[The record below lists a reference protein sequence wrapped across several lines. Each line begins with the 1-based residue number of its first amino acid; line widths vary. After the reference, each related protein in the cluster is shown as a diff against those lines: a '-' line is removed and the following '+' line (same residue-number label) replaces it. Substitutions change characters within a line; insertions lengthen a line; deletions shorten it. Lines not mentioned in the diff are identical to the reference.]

1 MRQKLLSK
9 DIKDPTV
16 KDAGSKKQGNNGE
29 ENEAEVNKTVVH
41 AEGAIG
47 NEEDMNDDMNA
58 EQVDGGELAQEFEAE
73 ANQNMQQDEAAEVSD
88 YRVTDAKQVGAEG
101 VEWAKGGEIGENGAM
116 DAEQIDGGKV
126 VQTIEAEANHEL
138 QAGDE
143 GAEWAKGGGKVG
155 ENGAMDAEQI
165 DGGEVIQ
172 TIEAEA
178 NQKLQAGDEG
188 AEWAKGGQF
197 NDDGTI
203 DVEAASTKFQHPAV
217 VVSAAVAGTILQC
230 IIQRLKDMGLVNHL
244 TSKTGGGLNHTEA
257 RTTANR
263 FAAFLDWIQQKTPS
277 GHLPH
282 DLEGFICHVIQ
293 AEYADLG
300 PYAQYLDDIKGLVSS
315 TIINH
320 INDIVKGAKWFVL
333 INMGKSKNVKK
344 ADLEGLLY
352 ISTNL
357 KKNLSKDVKGAH
369 AKVTME
375 SEVYLRHQPEG
386 GLRQLQEQFKPEL
399 EKLKRLLSTTP
410 FVIGA
415 EEYRWFCGLMYV
427 AMYIF
432 APQGRKGGIESI
444 TLSQYPKLRD
454 EGYAETTNFK
464 THEKWTFQMVIMS
477 TVSNDLVIIFHD
489 RFRPLAVQNFV
500 PSKKY
505 PKLPDNLWLS
515 WDGTPDNI
523 GVRITQWIKQ
533 VYKLDM
539 NSTKLRSLVETSTA
553 QLEKNG
559 DITSKARAA
568 CSGINGHT
576 SQVAKNHY
584 VKEDRIAEVHIA
596 REALGPALFNTNI
609 SMLGPA
615 SPSAVAL
622 PLSVG
627 HGSNSIFSADMLGSA
642 SSTSLFGHDSDSD
655 SADSDCE
662 QGRSSNDTTLENTR
676 YGLVLG
682 EIRVI
687 GYSSYR
693 LCLLSG
699 LF

>member
-1 MRQKLLSK
+1 MRQKH
-9 DIKDPTV
+9 PTV
-16 KDAGSKKQGNNGE
+16 KDVGSKKAGNNGKE
-29 ENEAEVNKTVVH
+29 KETVLNKAVVH

-58 EQVDGGELAQEFEAE
+58 EQVDGGGELAQDFEAE
-73 ANQNMQQDEAAEVSD
+73 ANQMMQQEEGAEVSD
-88 YRVTDAKQVGAEG
+88 YRA
-101 VEWAKGGEIGENGAM
+101 I
-116 DAEQIDGGKV
+116 DAEQV
-126 VQTIEAEANHEL
+126 VA
-138 QAGDE
+138 E
-143 GAEWAKGGGKVG
+143 GAEWAKGAAEVG

-165 DGGEVIQ
+165 DGGEFIQTIEAEANQKLQVGEEGAEWAKGGGEFGENGAMDAEQIDGVDVVQ

-178 NQKLQAGDEG
+178 NQKLQAGEEEG

-203 DVEAASTKFQHPAV
+203 DVEAGSTKFQHPAV
-217 VVSAAVAGTILQC
+217 VVSAVVAGSILQC
-230 IIQRLKDMGLVNHL
+230 IVQRLQDMGLINHL
-244 TSKTGGGLNHTEA
+244 TSKIGGGLSHTEA

-293 AEYADLG
+293 AEYANLG
-300 PYAQYLDDIKGLVSS
+300 PYAQYLEEIKGYVSS

-320 INDIVKGAKWFVL
+320 INDIVKSAKWFVL
-333 INMGKSKNVKK
+333 INMGKSKIVRK

-357 KKNLSKDVKGAH
+357 KKNLSKDVKGTH

-386 GLRQLQEQFKPEL
+386 GLRQLQEQFAPEL

-432 APQGRKGGIESI
+432 APQGRKGGVESI

-489 RFRPLAVQNFV
+489 RFRPIAVQNFV
-500 PSKKY
+500 PSKRY

-559 DITSKARAA
+559 EISSKVSAA
-568 CSGINGHT
+568 CRGINGHT
-576 SQVAKNHY
+576 SQVTKNHY
-584 VKEDRIAEVHIA
+584 VKEDRLAEVHIA
-596 REALGPALFNTNI
+596 RKALGPPLFNTNI

-627 HGSNSIFSADMLGSA
+627 HGSNSIFSEDMLGSA
-642 SSTSLFGHDSDSD
+642 SSTLLIGHDSDSD

-662 QGRSSNDTTLENTR
+662 QGRSSTDTTLESTR
-676 YGLVLG
+676 
-682 EIRVI
+682 
-687 GYSSYR
+687 
-693 LCLLSG
+693 
-699 LF
+699 